1 MSVLSLTHRSAADA
15 TPMVHDQLALTAEE
29 RTRSRHRF
37 NTVSGQSV
45 HLNLP
50 RGTVLRDGDL
60 LTDAPDTTH
69 SGKTANSIYIRVIAK
84 PEPVV
89 TVTAASPLL
98 LLRAAYHLG
107 NRHVSLEIT
116 SEWLRLSPDPVLEA
130 MLQQLGLFITP
141 EVAPFNPE
149 VGAYHHSAHQHHH

>member
-1 MSVLSLTHRSAADA
+1 MSRSAEN
-15 TPMVHDQLALTAEE
+15 TIPLVHDQLALTAEE
-29 RTRSRHRF
+29 RMRSRHRF
-37 NTVSGQSV
+37 TTVSGQSV

-60 LTDAPDTTH
+60 LTNAPAAD
-69 SGKTANSIYIRVIAK
+69 SGKTAHSIYIRVIAK
-84 PEPVV
+84 PEPVM

-116 SEWLRLSPDPVLEA
+116 SDWLRLSPDPVLEA
-130 MLQQLGLFITP
+130 MLQQLGLFITT

-149 VGAYHHSAHQHHH
+149 VGAYHYHAVHDH

>member
-1 MSVLSLTHRSAADA
+1 MSIVSLIHRAPPDSTAI
-15 TPMVHDQLALTAEE
+15 VHDQLALTAEE

-37 NTVSGQSV
+37 TTVSGQTV
-45 HLNLP
+45 YLNLP

-60 LTDAPDTTH
+60 LTD
-69 SGKTANSIYIRVIAK
+69 SIGSAGSTRIVVIAK
-84 PEPVV
+84 PEPIL
-89 TVTAASPLL
+89 TVTATSPLL

-116 SEWLRLSPDPVLEA
+116 SDWLRLSPDPVLEA
-130 MLQQLGLFITP
+130 MLKQLGLFITT

-149 VGAYHHSAHQHHH
+149 VGAYHHSVRHHAHHH

>member
-1 MSVLSLTHRSAADA
+1 MSVLSLTHRSPADA
-15 TPMVHDQLALTAEE
+15 TTIVHDQLALTAEE
-29 RTRSRHRF
+29 RTRSRYRF
-37 NTVSGQSV
+37 TTLSGQSV
-45 HLNLP
+45 SLNLP

-60 LTDAPDTTH
+60 LTNVPDATD

-89 TVTAASPLL
+89 TVTASSPLL

-116 SEWLRLSPDPVLEA
+116 SDWLRLSPDPVLEA
-130 MLQQLGLFITP
+130 MLKQLGLFIVT

-149 VGAYHHSAHQHHH
+149 VGAYHHHSVHHH

>member
-1 MSVLSLTHRSAADA
+1 MSVLSLTHQLVLDTSAV
-15 TPMVHDQLALTAEE
+15 VHDQLALTAEE
-29 RTRSRHRF
+29 RMRSRHRF
-37 NTVSGQSV
+37 TTVLGQSV
-45 HLNLP
+45 YLNLP

-60 LTDAPDTTH
+60 LSDGAGSDRSADSAGLT
-69 SGKTANSIYIRVIAK
+69 YIRVVAK

-116 SEWLRLSPDPVLEA
+116 CDWLRLLPDPVLET
-130 MLQQLGLFITP
+130 MLKQLGVFITT

-149 VGAYHHSAHQHHH
+149 VGAYHHHSVQHH

>member
-1 MSVLSLTHRSAADA
+1 MSIVTLVHRSPA
-15 TPMVHDQLALTAEE
+15 TATTIVHDQLALTAEE

-37 NTVSGQSV
+37 TTVAGQSV
-45 HLNLP
+45 YLNLP
-50 RGTVLRDGDL
+50 RGTVLQDGDL
-60 LTDAPDTTH
+60 LTDAADSADSASSTC
-69 SGKTANSIYIRVIAK
+69 IRVIAK
-84 PEPVV
+84 PESVL
-89 TVTAASPLL
+89 TVTATTPLL

-116 SEWLRLSPDPVLEA
+116 SDWLRLSPDPVLEA
-130 MLQQLGLFITP
+130 MLQQLGLFITT

>member
-1 MSVLSLTHRSAADA
+1 MSVLSLTHRFAADT
-15 TPMVHDQLALTAEE
+15 TPIIHDHLALTAEE

-37 NTVSGQSV
+37 TTVSGQSV

-60 LTDAPDTTH
+60 LTDATN
-69 SGKTANSIYIRVIAK
+69 SGDTANSIYIRVIAK

-116 SEWLRLSPDPVLEA
+116 PNWLRLSPDPVLEA
-130 MLQQLGLFITP
+130 MLKQLGLFITT
-141 EVAPFNPE
+141 EVAHFNPE
-149 VGAYHHSAHQHHH
+149 VGAYHHAAHHHHH